1 MARRYLSVNNR
12 GHVRYGVVFNSR
24 DSRAAWKVIAFL
36 ILTALLFSVSK
47 WVNDPIRSMYFGI
60 AFLATIII
68 GVYFWR
74 RD

>member
-12 GHVRYGVVFNSR
+12 GHVRYGVVFHSR

-36 ILTALLFSVSK
+36 IMTALLFSAGK
-47 WVNDPIRSMYFGI
+47 WVNDPIRSVYFGV
-60 AFLATIII
+60 AFLAIIV